1 MSTVTSSDGTVIAF
15 EKVGQG
21 PPVVL
26 VDGAFVYRAIDPWAP
41 QFASLLADK
50 YTVYTYERRGRGNSG
65 DNSGDAAP
73 YAIAREIEDLA
84 AVIKEAGGSANVVG
98 LSSGA
103 VLALDAAASDLPI
116 TKLAV
121 YEPPFIVDD
130 SHPPR
135 PDDYLAVAKEIIA
148 DGRKGDAIAHALT
161 KTVFLPP
168 EMVEGMRAEPF
179 FGAMEAVGNTVAYD
193 GEIMDG
199 LMSGKPLPTDRW
211 SSLSV
216 PTLVLYGGASEQ
228 WVHNGAKALNEL
240 LPTAE
245 VQGLEGQTHEID
257 ASVLAS
263 VVEKY
268 FAG

>member
-1 MSTVTSSDGTVIAF
+1 
-15 EKVGQG
+15 
-21 PPVVL
+21 
-26 VDGAFVYRAIDPWAP
+26 
-41 QFASLLADK
+41 
-50 YTVYTYERRGRGNSG
+50 
-65 DNSGDAAP
+65 
-73 YAIAREIEDLA
+73 
-84 AVIKEAGGSANVVG
+84 
-98 LSSGA
+98 
-103 VLALDAAASDLPI
+103 
-116 TKLAV
+116 
-121 YEPPFIVDD
+121 
-130 SHPPR
+130 
-135 PDDYLAVAKEIIA
+135 
-148 DGRKGDAIAHALT
+148 
-161 KTVFLPP
+161 
-168 EMVEGMRAEPF
+168 MRAEPF